1 MNQVT
6 MNLVMMVIMKKL
18 DGKTKDFITKLLVEL
33 ASVKDEL
40 NEIEGVLIKQEDFY
54 IDNKEVVTLEISE
67 KESLHKNLVKEQG

>member
-6 MNLVMMVIMKKL
+6 MNLVMMFIMKKL

>member
-1 MNQVT
+1 

-67 KESLHKNLVKEQG
+67 KESLHKNLVKEQR